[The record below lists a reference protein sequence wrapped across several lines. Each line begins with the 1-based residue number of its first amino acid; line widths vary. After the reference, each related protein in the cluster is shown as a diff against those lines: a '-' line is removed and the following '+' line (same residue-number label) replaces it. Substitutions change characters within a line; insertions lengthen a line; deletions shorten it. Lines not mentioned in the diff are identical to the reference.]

1 MHSIRWTRYWCSLRI
16 QFEFINRIK
25 NRMQYKVRHMAGH
38 SNVTCIFSLVNFEIG
53 VAFENSVDNEISNYW
68 QVSS

>member
-1 MHSIRWTRYWCSLRI
+1 
-16 QFEFINRIK
+16 
-25 NRMQYKVRHMAGH
+25 MQYKVRHMAGH

-68 QVSS
+68 QDSS